1 MNKKVFFNLLLVL
14 TIGFSAC
21 NKENDPIDENPY
33 STLTQSEIVSLLNV
47 SWLKSLNVPEVRQ
60 IDTVRNVNDDYV
72 FRNDVR
78 ILEINRNQKKSLEV
92 AKNNDGSTRLFFYI
106 ENLIRFAYR
115 FEADMSEPTQIR
127 TTLGENF
134 WDIYYYTLTNFG
146 SHGYEN
152 YTWSVK
158 GRLFTGIEK
167 REKVNI
173 ICTVKLNE
181 NEQLISVEHTNDMY
195 VNTGIFIKF
204 SYESINP
211 KFPESFDKD
220 DFIYES
226 E

>member
-1 MNKKVFFNLLLVL
+1 MKKKVFLNLLLVL

-21 NKENDPIDENPY
+21 HKENNPIDENPY
-33 STLTQSEIVSLLNV
+33 STLTQSEIVSLLNE
-47 SWLKSLNVPEVRQ
+47 SWLKSLNAPEVRQ

-78 ILEINRNQKKSLEV
+78 ILEINRNLKKSLEV
-92 AKNNDGSTRLFFYI
+92 AKDDDGSTRLFFYI

-115 FEADMSEPTQIR
+115 FESDMSEPIQSR
-127 TTLGENF
+127 TILGGNF
-134 WDIYYYTLTNFG
+134 WDINYFTLTTFG

-152 YTWSVK
+152 YTWSVE
-158 GRLFTGIEK
+158 GRVFTGVEK
-167 REKVNI
+167 RERGSI
-173 ICTVKLNE
+173 FCTVKLNE
-181 NEQLISVEHTNDMY
+181 NEQLISVEHTNDTSI
-195 VNTGIFIKF
+195 NTGGFIKF

-220 DFIYES
+220 DFVVS